1 MKTKKGKTVFIE
13 YSTNEPKQHFITV
26 VQTADHKR
34 ITIGRIFR
42 EYDQEAKKTNY
53 YAVDH
58 EGNRVF
64 MDFKGLYEIKQQFK
78 EHGERMAMSVPAKM
92 TKERQAEI
100 LKLSIK
106 KDERKNEIKN
116 LREMKTEKVKA
127 KDNQKHSSKKELE
140 QMEKVQDDKNPEKHI
155 ENEKNKEG
163 VFSENI
169 EESNFEEQIF
179 EEPEN
184 EFSQREAELDNI
196 RGDNEDREQDLEM
209 DI

>member
-1 MKTKKGKTVFIE
+1 METKKGKTVFIE
-13 YSTNEPKQHFITV
+13 YSTNAPKQHFITV
-26 VQTADHKR
+26 VQSVDHKR

-42 EYDQEAKKTNY
+42 EYVKEAKKTNY

-116 LREMKTEKVKA
+116 LREKKTEKVKT

-155 ENEKNKEG
+155 ETEQNKEG
-163 VFSENI
+163 VFTENI

-196 RGDNEDREQDLEM
+196 REDNEDREQELEM
-209 DI
+209 DM